1 LLCRIQQQQERGSA
15 ALRCDVAAYT
25 LPSYSAALV
34 PTAAAAAA
42 AAAACCFRWC
52 PEEGANWLSQLFF
65 AYANSLVRL
74 GGRKHL
80 EQADLWDTAHRQAQ
94 SSIV

>member
-1 LLCRIQQQQERGSA
+1 MLFAC
-15 ALRCDVAAYT
+15 Y
-25 LPSYSAALV
+25 
-34 PTAAAAAA
+34 AAAAAVYPG
-42 AAAACCFRWC
+42 RWC

-80 EQADLWDTAHRQAQ
+80 EQADLWDTAHRQAK
-94 SSIV
+94 SYADHWLMLYSVWCIVA